1 MKLECSARVFHIPPP
16 DGRPGLVDLAKRHQ
30 ETLIGVVGRTGAG
43 KSSLITALLRLAP
56 VEGTVRIDGL
66 DTKDIG
72 LQDLRSR
79 ISTIPQDP
87 ILFLGTLRRN
97 LDPFG
102 RYQDCD
108 LWRVLEDLV
117 NALVVLSSTA
127 ENREIEVRIL
137 VG

>member
-1 MKLECSARVFHIPPP
+1 
-16 DGRPGLVDLAKRHQ
+16 
-30 ETLIGVVGRTGAG
+30 IGVVGRTGAG

-87 ILFLGTLRRN
+87 ILFSRTLRQN
-97 LDPFG
+97 LDPFE

-108 LWRVLEDLV
+108 LWRVLED
-117 NALVVLSSTA
+117 
-127 ENREIEVRIL
+127 
-137 VG
+137 